1 LAISS
6 AIIFLTSAAVSQ
18 NAPGD
23 LERLGQFKTTGASP
37 EIPIIPQIGPKA
49 DAIKKNLEKIML
61 PSGFQS
67 AVTTFRTNQAATDG
81 LARKPNP
88 ELSGGVA

>member
-1 LAISS
+1 MSKKLILAISS
-6 AIIFLTSAAVSQ
+6 AIIFVTSAAVSQ
-18 NAPGD
+18 NAPGN

-61 PSGFQS
+61 PSAFQIS
-67 AVTTFRTNQAATDG
+67 RDDIPHKPSRNRWP
-81 LARKPNP
+81 RKEAQP
-88 ELSGGVA
+88 